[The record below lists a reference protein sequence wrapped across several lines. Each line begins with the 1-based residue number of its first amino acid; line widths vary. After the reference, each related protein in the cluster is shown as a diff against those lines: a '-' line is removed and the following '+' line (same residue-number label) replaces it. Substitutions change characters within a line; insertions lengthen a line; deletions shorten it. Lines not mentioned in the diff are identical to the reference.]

1 VTVELGGVP
10 ETLLW
15 TLYHRCIEARRP
27 DGILE
32 DPRAVALVDEIDYPF
47 AERFGPGDRG
57 PLAQWQALRVRTF
70 DREVRRFL
78 GVYPG
83 GTVVALGEG
92 LETQFW
98 RVDNGTVRWLT
109 VDVPEAVELRE
120 RLLPRGDRQAIVTAS
135 ALDDTWMDAVD
146 RERGLLITAQGLFM
160 YFELDDV
167 LGLIARCGERF
178 RGSTLVFDAVPRWL
192 AETSQKGKLGKPAGG
207 FKPPPWLWGIDGETR
222 ARLAPF
228 DELRLPRGRGALFGL
243 VSPLAG
249 TVGPLRRLFFSIL
262 RKPL

>member
-15 TLYHRCIEARRP
+15 TLYHRSIEARRP
-27 DGILE
+27 DAILK
-32 DPRAVALVDEIDYPF
+32 DPRAVSLVEEIDYPF

-57 PLAQWQALRVRTF
+57 PLSQWQALRVRTF
-70 DREVRRFL
+70 DREIRRFL

-109 VDVPEAVELRE
+109 VDVPEAVEVRD
-120 RLLPRGDRQAIVTAS
+120 RLLPRGERQDIVTAS
-135 ALDDTWMDAVD
+135 ALDDAWMNAVD
-146 RERGLLITAQGLFM
+146 PSRGLLITAQGLFM
-160 YFELDDV
+160 YFALDDV
-167 LGLIARCGERF
+167 VDLIERCAERLSP
-178 RGSTLVFDAVPRWL
+178 STLVFDAVPRWL

-207 FKPPPWLWGIDGETR
+207 FKPPPWLWGIDGDTR
-222 ARLAPF
+222 ARLAPLE
-228 DELRLPRGRGALFGL
+228 ELRLPHGRGPLFGI
-243 VSPLAG
+243 VSPLASH
-249 TVGPLRRLFFSIL
+249 VGPLRRLFFSIL